1 MAAPLFRPMLS
12 VLKTP
17 IYNLAKFLVTILN
30 TVTKNEYTVKDSFQ
44 FAEEVCEQDP
54 TVSMGSLDVD
64 SVFTNIPLDETI
76 DICVKELFENTDTV
90 EDLTKSELNQLLSL
104 ATMESY
110 FIFNGLLYKEIDGVA
125 MGSHLGPS
133 LANTFLSYHEKNW
146 LNNFPREFKPVFYR
160 RYVDDIFILFKS
172 NDHLKYFQEFLNSCH
187 IKTVHQY

>member
-17 IYNLAKFLVTILN
+17 IYNLAKFLVPIINPL
-30 TVTKNEYTVKDSFQ
+30 TKIEYTVKDSFQ

-110 FIFNGLLYKEIDGVA
+110 FIFNGLL
-125 MGSHLGPS
+125 
-133 LANTFLSYHEKNW
+133 
-146 LNNFPREFKPVFYR
+146 
-160 RYVDDIFILFKS
+160 
-172 NDHLKYFQEFLNSCH
+172 
-187 IKTVHQY
+187 

>member
-64 SVFTNIPLDETI
+64 SLFTNIPLD
-76 DICVKELFENTDTV
+76 
-90 EDLTKSELNQLLSL
+90 
-104 ATMESY
+104 
-110 FIFNGLLYKEIDGVA
+110 
-125 MGSHLGPS
+125 
-133 LANTFLSYHEKNW
+133 
-146 LNNFPREFKPVFYR
+146 
-160 RYVDDIFILFKS
+160 
-172 NDHLKYFQEFLNSCH
+172 
-187 IKTVHQY
+187 